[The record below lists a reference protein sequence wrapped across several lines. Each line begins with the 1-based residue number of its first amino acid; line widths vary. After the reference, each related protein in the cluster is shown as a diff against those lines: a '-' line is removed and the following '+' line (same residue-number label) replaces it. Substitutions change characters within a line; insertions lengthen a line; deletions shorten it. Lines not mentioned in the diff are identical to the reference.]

1 MKINRKIVIHAEYV
15 IPDALWEAATD
26 EQKEEMVANF
36 ETALNLG
43 ADNIENED
51 SALFAPFD
59 FYTDY
64 AEKEE
69 E

>member
-1 MKINRKIVIHAEYV
+1 MKIKRKITIHAEYV
-15 IPDALWEAATD
+15 IPDYLWESATD
-26 EQKEEMVANF
+26 EQKEEMIANF
-36 ETALNLG
+36 ETALNIG
-43 ADNIENED
+43 AENIENED
-51 SALFAPFD
+51 SELFAPFD